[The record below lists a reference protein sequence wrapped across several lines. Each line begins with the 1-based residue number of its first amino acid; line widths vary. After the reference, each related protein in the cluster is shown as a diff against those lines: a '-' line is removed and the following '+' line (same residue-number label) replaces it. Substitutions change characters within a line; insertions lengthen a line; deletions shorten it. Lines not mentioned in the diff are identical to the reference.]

1 MPQPGDDNTDAPL
14 LLGECFIATLTVI
27 TIRHIP
33 LETQNHRGRVIDNVL
48 PISKG
53 THELSRH
60 PERPAFFRRKPYVDH
75 AKRNSGAKP
84 SFVG

>member
-1 MPQPGDDNTDAPL
+1 MPQPSYDHTDSPL

-48 PISKG
+48 PILKG
-53 THELSRH
+53 TYELSRH
-60 PERPAFFRRKPYVDH
+60 PERPAFLK
-75 AKRNSGAKP
+75 SE
-84 SFVG
+84 